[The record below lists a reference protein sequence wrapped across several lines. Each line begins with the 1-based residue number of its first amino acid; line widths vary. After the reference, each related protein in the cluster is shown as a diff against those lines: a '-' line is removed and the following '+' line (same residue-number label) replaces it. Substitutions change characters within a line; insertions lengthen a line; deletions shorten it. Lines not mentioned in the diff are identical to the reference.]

1 MNACWNLATTK
12 DKVWARKYW
21 TCCNAKHR
29 RIKLQCQL
37 HVELKWN
44 WNPDLNVCAVWQEY
58 YEDSVENFQ
67 FPIKHTKWLGFL
79 YTNHVALLQL
89 SLAFPLTL
97 LLSKKYIYTV
107 KSQAV
112 ACFGY
117 SRVWNKRS
125 PLNKHSPWKICL
137 KE

>member
-1 MNACWNLATTK
+1 MGPNTK
-12 DKVWARKYW
+12 SHQ
-21 TCCNAKHR
+21 NS
-29 RIKLQCQL
+29 
-37 HVELKWN
+37 
-44 WNPDLNVCAVWQEY
+44 AV
-58 YEDSVENFQ
+58 SVENFQ

-125 PLNKHSPWKICL
+125 PLNKHSPLENLAKRINVAPFFTLCFGVRN
-137 KE
+137 KAVAPG

>member
-1 MNACWNLATTK
+1 MSYIEQNKCPGQQRPLYSKVFRPMGPNTK
-12 DKVWARKYW
+12 SHQ
-21 TCCNAKHR
+21 NS
-29 RIKLQCQL
+29 
-37 HVELKWN
+37 
-44 WNPDLNVCAVWQEY
+44 AV
-58 YEDSVENFQ
+58 SVENFQ